1 MTSIAVMNAKGGVG
15 KSTLTMALAETL
27 ALDHGKHVLLID
39 SDGQMSLSLM
49 QMPVERLNDLAA
61 NHATLAAFLAHHVV
75 PGSQPDWRSYVV
87 SGVGDVEDIETLHIV
102 PGDMDLTLVER
113 DIVSGHAAQRVREA
127 CRNLLA
133 EAAHHVDIVIVDCAP
148 GISVMT
154 EIWLRECQWHLIP
167 VKPDVLAVSG
177 LQYLQA
183 FQNRNPEAG
192 FAQRLG
198 VIVNMAEPHLETDQT
213 IEEYLR
219 CNDALRCFPASIP
232 MTPHIKK
239 ANLFQRDKRSFQNK
253 YPGEAGRA
261 IRTIAEE
268 MLARISAAD
277 AGQPEAASGD
287 PRRRVEAN

>member
-15 KSTLTMALAETL
+15 KSTLTMALAESL

-61 NHATLAAFLAHHVV
+61 RHATLAAYLAHHVA
-75 PGSQPDWRSYVV
+75 PGSEPDWRSYVV
-87 SGVGDVEDIETLHIV
+87 SGIGDVDDVETLHII
-102 PGDMDLTLVER
+102 PGDMDLALVER
-113 DIVSGHAAQRVREA
+113 DIVAGQATARVRAA
-127 CRNLLA
+127 CRALLA
-133 EAAHHVDIVIVDCAP
+133 EAEAHVDVVLVDCAP

-154 EIWLRECQWHLIP
+154 EIWLRECMWHLIP

-183 FQNRNPEAG
+183 FQNRNPELG
-192 FAQRLG
+192 FANRLG
-198 VIVNMAEPHLETDQT
+198 VIVNMAEPQLETDQT

-219 CNDALRCFPASIP
+219 SNAALQCFAASVP

-239 ANLFQRDKRSFQNK
+239 ANLFQRDRRSFQNK

-261 IRTIAEE
+261 IRAIGDE
-268 MLARISAAD
+268 MLARIASASARD
-277 AGQPEAASGD
+277 GAPLPTATAT
-287 PRRRVEAN
+287 

>member
-61 NHATLAAFLAHHVV
+61 RHATLAALLAHLVAPDSH
-75 PGSQPDWRSYVV
+75 PDWRSYVV
-87 SGVGDVEDIETLHIV
+87 SGIGDVEDVETLHII
-102 PGDMDLTLVER
+102 PGDMDLTLIER
-113 DIVSGHAAQRVREA
+113 DIVAGQATGRVREA
-127 CRNLLA
+127 CRRMLL
-133 EAAHHVDIVIVDCAP
+133 EAAEHVDVVLVDCAP

-154 EIWLRECQWHLIP
+154 EIWLRECDWHLIP

-183 FQNRNPEAG
+183 FQNRNREAG
-192 FAQRLG
+192 FAKRIG
-198 VIVNMAEPHLETDQT
+198 AIINMAEPHLDTDLT

-219 CNDALRCFPASIP
+219 SNGDLHCFSASVP
-232 MTPHIKK
+232 LTPHIKK
-239 ANLFQRDKRSFQNK
+239 ANLFQREKRSFLNK

-261 IRTIAEE
+261 IRLIGEE
-268 MLARISAAD
+268 MLARLASAAD
-277 AGQPEAASGD
+277 ATAISAQHSVATA
-287 PRRRVEAN
+287 R